1 MPHPCGAAAWK
12 WPNSNRPP
20 GLLEWAFFPR
30 NPMKNRCLRWGMLQL
45 ASRPEGRPCR
55 WFFDSVGMGVP
66 PAKLHEKPSA
76 ARFGGA
82 DQGVPY
88 QAGFSPLSSL
98 HLPLKHLYARRATIN
113 SSLVLSASTV
123 TFPPAADT
131 TRSPLPAFFSA
142 SSSIPRNSS
151 PAQHLSRS
159 RAEFSPIPPVN
170 ATASIPPIAA
180 AYAPIVFFT
189 WYTNTSSAR
198 SACGRHAAS
207 RSRTSPPAT
216 PDSPPRPP
224 PPASCRRTSS
234 ALHPWRSIM

>member
-88 QAGFSPLSSL
+88 QAGFSPLSIRAQL
-98 HLPLKHLYARRATIN
+98 GPLWWGEL
-113 SSLVLSASTV
+113 
-123 TFPPAADT
+123 
-131 TRSPLPAFFSA
+131 
-142 SSSIPRNSS
+142 
-151 PAQHLSRS
+151 Q
-159 RAEFSPIPPVN
+159 
-170 ATASIPPIAA
+170 
-180 AYAPIVFFT
+180 
-189 WYTNTSSAR
+189 
-198 SACGRHAAS
+198 
-207 RSRTSPPAT
+207 
-216 PDSPPRPP
+216 
-224 PPASCRRTSS
+224 PASPSADRTSS
-234 ALHPWRSIM
+234 PRSPPPSCATSLLSILASLRKPTCNSLILRRSMSSAFECDLCLAAKLQNLR